1 MENPHLPVWACK
13 LLQFTERS
21 IGPTMEI
28 CVNSGLPIVVVPCLH
43 QTNVYIKRKLRGWRV
58 NKCTPLVGVKTV
70 LTCAGLQTTPVH
82 GRHYRAEN
90 GNLRK
95 FGSTNRH
102 RTVLHQSNVYIK
114 RKLRGWRAQKC
125 IPLVGTKPVLTCA
138 VPQTTPV
145 YGGHYRAENGNLCKF
160 GFTYRHGSMF
170 PPKQCLY
177 QKKTKGMESPKMYSL
192 SRWKTPLTCASL
204 QTTPVHGAQYRADNG
219 NLYEFGST
227 YRHGTVAKAIF
238 ISKES

>member
-1 MENPHLPVWACK
+1 MENPHLPVRACK

-102 RTVLHQSNVYIK
+102 RTVF
-114 RKLRGWRAQKC
+114 A
-125 IPLVGTKPVLTCA
+125 
-138 VPQTTPV
+138 
-145 YGGHYRAENGNLCKF
+145 
-160 GFTYRHGSMF
+160 
-170 PPKQCLY
+170 PKQCLY
-177 QKKTKGMESPKMYSL
+177 QKEAKGMESSKMYFL
-192 SRWKTPLTCASL
+192 SRYKNRTNLCWPANYPGLW
-204 QTTPVHGAQYRADNG
+204 RA
-219 NLYEFGST
+219 L
-227 YRHGTVAKAIF
+227 
-238 ISKES
+238 